1 MIESTGKSK
10 FDLPFNLLSSTTVLE
25 NVSNSSVVATISA
38 IDNEISDVHTFSL
51 IDSND
56 SSDDDNASFTIS
68 GTSLVINSSP
78 DYETKA
84 SYNIYDK
91 LGM

>member
-1 MIESTGKSK
+1 MEVLLQMIHLLMVEIKMSNYISGSSPT
-10 FDLPFNLLSSTTVLE
+10 DILLSSTTVLE

-56 SSDDDNASFTIS
+56 SSDDEMQVLLLAE
-68 GTSLVINSSP
+68 LV
-78 DYETKA
+78 
-84 SYNIYDK
+84 
-91 LGM
+91 